1 MKTSYTIIG
10 EHLVSIQ
17 SFSETFTSWLKE
29 QFQINE
35 SPSPSV
41 DLTLQIHEGYGS
53 PFVDYQVEISNTAQ
67 HIIYRRADYLLK
79 VNLDYR
85 QAEIHAY
92 DDLALK
98 HALNNVYSAFIVYH
112 RWGLLVH
119 SSCVDHQGKA
129 FLFAGPSGAGKSTVA
144 RLSAPRLLLS
154 DEATLVKV
162 EKNEVKVFDSPFRSE
177 LKTPY
182 FHPSCPLSGIYLLHQ
197 SIDIRTSVL
206 SKSEAML
213 NIMDKIFYW
222 PHDRLETVKL
232 FHLCKQLVENVPVYD
247 MYFQKNNSFWELIS

>member
-17 SFSETFTSWLKE
+17 SFSGRFTSWLKE

-53 PFVDYQVEISNTAQ
+53 PFVDYQVKISNTAK

-144 RLSAPRLLLS
+144 RLSAPRPLLS
-154 DEATLVKV
+154 DEATLVKIT
-162 EKNEVKVFDSPFRSE
+162 ESGITVFDSPFRSE
-177 LKTPY
+177 LKTPH
-182 FHPSCPLSGIYLLHQ
+182 FSPSCPLSGVYLLHQ
-197 SIDIRTSVL
+197 SLDVKTTLL
-206 SKSEAML
+206 SRSDALL

-222 PHDRLETVKL
+222 SHDSSETMKL
-232 FHLCKQLVENVPVYD
+232 FHLCKLLVEKVPVYRMD
-247 MYFQKNNSFWELIS
+247 FQKNNSFWELIS